1 VGWAGRAGL
10 HVPLVLRTPAGEPLF
25 SAASV
30 ARLTVQERFALPLI
44 ALLTALAGLANYQ
57 TWAPVPRFAVATV
70 ALAGLAWV
78 VSFATEQLGER
89 FGPAITGMLQSTLGN
104 LPELFVVIFA
114 LQKGEL
120 VVAQTAIV
128 GSIFANAMLV
138 LGLVIVV
145 GAHRAPDGVMR
156 FSHRLPRDTATLLL
170 VTVFIIVLL
179 GLSLASHDPASHH
192 VDTISAV
199 GAVGLLVVY
208 VAWVVPYLR
217 SDTAPGEARARE
229 MATGE
234 EARGDEA
241 AGREAG
247 VDADAGHELSAERAR
262 RDEVTTEEARGQQ
275 VGRREA
281 MGERHEPA
289 SGGPRLSLPLTLTL
303 LFAAGVAS
311 AFVSDWFVNALSPAI
326 VQLKISQAFAGLV
339 IVAIAGNAV
348 ENTAGIVLAW
358 KGRSDLAISVVKN
371 SVAQIA
377 AFLFPLLVLISFLL
391 ATTLTFALAPVYI
404 GALLVMALAMWQ
416 VTADGEAAAF
426 EGWALVALYVI
437 LATLTLYE

>member
-1 VGWAGRAGL
+1 M
-10 HVPLVLRTPAGEPLF
+10 
-25 SAASV
+25 
-30 ARLTVQERFALPLI
+30 ARLTALERLTLSLI
-44 ALLTALAGLANYQ
+44 GLLTVLAGVANYQ
-57 TWAPVPRFAVATV
+57 SWAPVPRFAIATV

-104 LPELFVVIFA
+104 LPELFVVVFA

-128 GSIFANAMLV
+128 GSLFANAMLV

-145 GAHRAPDGVMR
+145 GARRAPDGVMR

-179 GLSLASHDPASHH
+179 GLSLVSHDPASHH
-192 VDTISAV
+192 VEAISAV
-199 GAVGLLVVY
+199 GAVSLLIVY
-208 VAWVVPYLR
+208 LAWVVPYLR
-217 SDTAPGEARARE
+217 SDTLPGGQDA
-229 MATGE
+229 ATRSSETEGSPPPPSS
-234 EARGDEA
+234 A
-241 AGREAG
+241 AGS
-247 VDADAGHELSAERAR
+247 D
-262 RDEVTTEEARGQQ
+262 
-275 VGRREA
+275 
-281 MGERHEPA
+281 
-289 SGGPRLSLPLTLTL
+289 GPRLSLPLTLTL
-303 LFAAGVAS
+303 LFTAGIAS
-311 AFVSDWFVNALSPAI
+311 AFVSDWFINALSPAI
-326 VQLKISQAFAGLV
+326 VQLHISQAFAGLV

-348 ENTAGIVLAW
+348 ENTAGLVLAW

-426 EGWALVALYVI
+426 EGWALVSLYVI

>member
-1 VGWAGRAGL
+1 M
-10 HVPLVLRTPAGEPLF
+10 
-25 SAASV
+25 
-30 ARLTVQERFALPLI
+30 ARLTALERLALSLI
-44 ALLTALAGLANYQ
+44 ALLAVLAGVANYQ
-57 TWAPVPRFAVATV
+57 TWAPVPRFAIATV

-104 LPELFVVIFA
+104 LPELFVVVFA

-128 GSIFANAMLV
+128 GSLFANAMLV

-145 GAHRAPDGVMR
+145 GAHRAPDGIMR

-192 VDTISAV
+192 VEVISAV
-199 GAVGLLVVY
+199 GAVSLLVVY
-208 VAWVVPYLR
+208 IAWVVPYLR
-217 SDTAPGEARARE
+217 ADTLPGAEEAAMTSPEIASAASPDEGDDMPGPSASLARA
-229 MATGE
+229 
-234 EARGDEA
+234 D
-241 AGREAG
+241 
-247 VDADAGHELSAERAR
+247 
-262 RDEVTTEEARGQQ
+262 
-275 VGRREA
+275 
-281 MGERHEPA
+281 
-289 SGGPRLSLPLTLTL
+289 GPRLSLPLTLVL
-303 LFAAGVAS
+303 LFSAGVAS
-311 AFVSDWFVNALSPAI
+311 AFVSDWFVNALAPAI
-326 VQLKISQAFAGLV
+326 VQLHISQAFAGLV

-348 ENTAGIVLAW
+348 ENTAGVVLAW

-426 EGWALVALYVI
+426 EGWALVSLYVI

>member
-1 VGWAGRAGL
+1 MN
-10 HVPLVLRTPAGEPLF
+10 
-25 SAASV
+25 
-30 ARLTVQERFALPLI
+30 RLTPLERSALVTI
-44 ALLTALAGLANYQ
+44 GALTALAGAANYGH
-57 TWAPVPRFAVATV
+57 WAAVPRFAVATL
-70 ALAGLAWV
+70 ALAGLAWI

-104 LPELFVVIFA
+104 LPELFVVVFA

-145 GAHRAPDGVMR
+145 GARRAPDGVMR

-179 GLSLASHDPASHH
+179 GLSLGSHDPASHH
-192 VDTISAV
+192 VKAISAV
-199 GAVGLLVVY
+199 GAVSLLVVY
-208 VAWVVPYLR
+208 LAWVVPYLR
-217 SDTAPGEARARE
+217 PDTTPAVEGVASRDIDGRGAGAPPP
-229 MATGE
+229 AT
-234 EARGDEA
+234 
-241 AGREAG
+241 
-247 VDADAGHELSAERAR
+247 ERI
-262 RDEVTTEEARGQQ
+262 D
-275 VGRREA
+275 
-281 MGERHEPA
+281 
-289 SGGPRLSLPLTLTL
+289 GPRLSLRLTLTL
-303 LFAAGVAS
+303 LLVAGVAS
-311 AFVSDWFVNALSPAI
+311 VFVSDWFVNALSPAI
-326 VQLKISQAFAGLV
+326 VQLHISQAFAGLV

-348 ENTAGIVLAW
+348 ENTAGLVLAW

-371 SVAQIA
+371 SVAQIG

-391 ATTLTFALAPVYI
+391 ATTLTFALAPVYV

>member
-1 VGWAGRAGL
+1 M
-10 HVPLVLRTPAGEPLF
+10 
-25 SAASV
+25 S
-30 ARLTVQERFALPLI
+30 RLTPLERTALAII
-44 ALLTALAGLANYQ
+44 AILTALAGLANYDK
-57 TWAPVPRFAVATV
+57 WPAVPRFLLATL

-78 VSFATEQLGER
+78 VSLATEQLGER
-89 FGPAITGMLQSTLGN
+89 FGPGVTGMLQSTLGN
-104 LPELFVVIFA
+104 LPELFVVVFA
-114 LQKGEL
+114 LQKSEL

-145 GAHRAPDGVMR
+145 GARRAPDGVMR

-179 GLSLASHDPASHH
+179 GLSLASHDPASRH
-192 VDTISAV
+192 VDAISAV
-199 GAVGLLVVY
+199 GAVSLLIVY
-208 VAWVVPYLR
+208 LAWVIPYLR
-217 SDTAPGEARARE
+217 SDAVPGVERPAE
-229 MATGE
+229 K
-234 EARGDEA
+234 
-241 AGREAG
+241 
-247 VDADAGHELSAERAR
+247 ADAS
-262 RDEVTTEEARGQQ
+262 
-275 VGRREA
+275 GRLPA
-281 MGERHEPA
+281 NVPA
-289 SGGPRLSLPLTLTL
+289 SGEPALERIDGPRLSLAATIAL
-303 LFAAGVAS
+303 LLIGGIAA
-311 AFVSDWFVNALSPAI
+311 AFVSDWFVSALAPAI
-326 VQLKISQAFAGLV
+326 RQLHISQAFAGLV

-348 ENTAGIVLAW
+348 ENTAGIALAW

-426 EGWALVALYVI
+426 EGYALVALYVI
-437 LATLTLYE
+437 LATLALYE